1 MKSFLQNNV
10 IEMYSAHNEEPYI
23 IKFIITWQNTVSKY
37 VHIDKQ
43 DDIVNTYHSKITVKT
58 VDVKSNTYIDSRKE
72 AINKN
77 SEFKIYDT
85 VRMLKKS

>member
-43 DDIVNTYHSKITVKT
+43 HDIVNTDNNTYHSKITVKT
-58 VDVKSNTYIDSRKE
+58 VDVKSNTCIDSSKE

-77 SEFKIYDT
+77 SEFKIYDI
-85 VRMLKKS
+85 VRM

>member
-43 DDIVNTYHSKITVKT
+43 DDIVNT
-58 VDVKSNTYIDSRKE
+58 DNNTYH
-72 AINKN
+72 
-77 SEFKIYDT
+77 
-85 VRMLKKS
+85 

>member
-37 VHIDKQ
+37 VYIDKQ
-43 DDIVNTYHSKITVKT
+43 DDIVNTDNNTYHSKIKVKT
-58 VDVKSNTYIDSRKE
+58 VDEKSNTYIDSSKE

-77 SEFKIYDT
+77 SEFKIYDI
-85 VRMLKKS
+85 VRM

>member
-1 MKSFLQNNV
+1 
-10 IEMYSAHNEEPYI
+10 MYSAHNEEPYI

-43 DDIVNTYHSKITVKT
+43 DDIVNTDNNTYHSKINVKT
-58 VDVKSNTYIDSRKE
+58 VDVKSNTYTDSSKE

-77 SEFKIYDT
+77 SEFKIYDIF
-85 VRMLKKS
+85 RM